1 MFNFVQLLILLAG
14 KRGKGKAMK
23 TSLHKKKSKMGQI
36 TIRPFSESDV
46 AEAMKLKER
55 ADWNQTEKDWQRLI
69 NLDPQGSFAA
79 CLDGRVIGTVT
90 TITYGRKLSWI
101 GMMLVDSLC
110 RRCGIGTGLMQTALH
125 YLDRIG
131 VASIKLNATPA
142 GRPLYESLG
151 FRAEGRIERWA
162 GNAPCIENKDR
173 LKIDSETRPAIDE
186 FDRQAFGVDRR
197 VLLDFLMADCPVKP
211 LMDKAPDGRLEGY
224 ALARP
229 GSEAFYLGPIV
240 AGNKEAALS
249 LLDGML
255 SQLVGKTIYL
265 DFNTGFGL
273 GTEVLT
279 HRGLVKQR
287 DLAQMHFGQESS
299 AGTSSLIFGIAG
311 PELG

>member
-1 MFNFVQLLILLAG
+1 
-14 KRGKGKAMK
+14 
-23 TSLHKKKSKMGQI
+23 MGQI
-36 TIRPFSESDV
+36 AIRPFSESDL
-46 AEAMKLKER
+46 AEVMKLKER

-69 NLDPQGSFAA
+69 TLDPQGSFVA

-101 GMMLVDSLC
+101 GMMLVDPLY
-110 RRCGIGTGLMQTALH
+110 RRRGIGTTLMQTALQ

-131 VASIKLNATPA
+131 VDSIKLDATPD

-162 GNAPCIENKDR
+162 GNAPFIEKKDR

-186 FDRQAFGVDRR
+186 LDRQAFGVDRR
-197 VLLDFLMADCPVKP
+197 VLLDFLLADCPVKP

-224 ALARP
+224 ILARP
-229 GSEAFYLGPIV
+229 GSKVFYIGPVV
-240 AGNKEAALS
+240 ARNKEVVLS

-287 DLAQMHFGQESS
+287 DLTRMHFSQECS

>member
-1 MFNFVQLLILLAG
+1 MDEIA
-14 KRGKGKAMK
+14 
-23 TSLHKKKSKMGQI
+23 
-36 TIRPFSESDV
+36 IRPFRESDL

-55 ADWNQTEKDWQRLI
+55 ADWNQTEKDWQRLS
-69 NLDPQGSFAA
+69 NLDPQGSFVA

-101 GMMLVDSLC
+101 GMMLVDSLY
-110 RRCGIGTGLMQTALH
+110 RRRGIGTGLMQTALH

-131 VASIKLNATPA
+131 VASIKLDATPA

-162 GNAPCIENKDR
+162 GIAPAIEKKNR
-173 LKIDSETRPAIDE
+173 LKIDPETRPAINE
-186 FDRQAFGVDRR
+186 FDREAFGVDRR
-197 VLLDFLMADCPVKP
+197 VLLDFLIADCPVKP

-224 ALARP
+224 VLARP
-229 GSEAFYLGPIV
+229 GSKAFYIGPVV
-240 AGNKEAALS
+240 ARNQEVALS

-265 DFNTGFGL
+265 DLNTGFGL

-287 DLAQMHFGQESS
+287 ELTRMHFGQESS
-299 AGTSSLIFGIAG
+299 FGTSSLIFGIAG
-311 PELG
+311 TELG